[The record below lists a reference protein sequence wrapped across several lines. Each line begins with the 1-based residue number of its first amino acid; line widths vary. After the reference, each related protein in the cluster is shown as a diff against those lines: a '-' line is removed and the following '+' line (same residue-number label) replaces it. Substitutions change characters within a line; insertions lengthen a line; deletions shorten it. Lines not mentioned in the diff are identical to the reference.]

1 MTRERFYK
9 AMQKSRIFATRV
21 GAFFLFLALVF
32 SVSIFGI
39 ATKASGEDNST
50 KNLSA
55 IVDKDKTYVDKRSS
69 IASNGYAGTMYFA
82 LLHDPEKNGLS
93 IKDGDSVNIGLIAK
107 DPNLNFL
114 RLSNKFDD
122 VKTVKDSASGQLLA
136 DVRNSNN
143 IIYFTFKDIDLP
155 FKAKGEVSLYV
166 SSYNAKKYFEEH
178 PEKEQVEFSYEI
190 QINGVP
196 TGKIYNF
203 VLKKEKPTLP
213 SSFDPE
219 KSAGGYS
226 EDKDKDAPGRGTI
239 YYEIHASSKL
249 RQNNEIV
256 IYDMPDVNLALDW
269 NKGVTVYFAAQPG
282 SKAGNSVYIFN
293 QGKANEKCRSYAGDA
308 DCALY
313 NFKEENTDPDK
324 TTEMFF
330 YDVYYVTEKPVSKVA
345 SRLPGFEEKSL
356 IFPRKNVVDNSQE
369 VKSQGMVVAPKDI
382 LLEKPAGSELTEV
395 EKQKIAAAGGLHKT
409 VGKGFKLRIK
419 NHRNAAFPAGG
430 GNIVLAFNMRV
441 MNDSLELSDKGNPLY
456 HNTFSYYGQEIP
468 NCLPTDENCTPIKV
482 ERTDPKMVKGKTVK
496 AELSVPQIT
505 AETDKYQ
512 SLNFTKKNA
521 QGEPLAGAKF
531 SIYKATKEGERG
543 ELAETKDGVK
553 LENLVTNADGKLC
566 LAGKSTPLDIKILRG
581 NYVLVEIEAPK
592 GYQLP
597 KESDTLIS
605 VQVAKK
611 EFSITNEIEPAPTP
625 QPDPEPAPQP
635 DPEPAPQPEP
645 APTPQP
651 APKPVPE
658 VKEMP
663 QTGSKV
669 LLVGGIAG
677 LCLLL
682 GVVAAQK
689 TKGNRR
695 K

>member
-9 AMQKSRIFATRV
+9 AMQNSRIFATRV

-39 ATKASGEDNST
+39 ATKASGEGNST
-50 KNLSA
+50 KDLSA
-55 IVDKDKTYVDKRSS
+55 IVDKDKTYVNKRSS
-69 IASNGYAGTMYFA
+69 IASNGYAGDMYFA

-114 RLSNKFDD
+114 RFSNKFDD
-122 VKTVKDSASGQLLA
+122 VKTVEDSTSGQLLA
-136 DVRNSNN
+136 DVRNANN
-143 IIYFTFKDIDLP
+143 VIYFTFKDVDLP
-155 FKAKGEVSLYV
+155 FKAHGDTSLFL
-166 SSYNAKKYFEEH
+166 SSYNVKKYFEEH

-190 QINGVP
+190 QINGAP

-203 VLKKEKPTLP
+203 VLKKAKPTLP

-219 KSAGGYS
+219 KSAGSYS
-226 EDKDKDAPGRGTI
+226 EDKSKDAPGRGTL

-269 NKGVTVYFAAQPG
+269 ERGVDVYFAAQPG
-282 SKAGNSVYIFN
+282 SKDGSPVYTFN
-293 QGKANEKCRSYAGDA
+293 KWKAKEKCQSYAGDA

-313 NFKEENTDPDK
+313 GFKEENTDPDK

-369 VKSQGMVVAPKDI
+369 VKSQGTVVAPKDI
-382 LLEKPAGSELTEV
+382 LLEKPAGSALTEV

-430 GNIVLAFNMRV
+430 GNIVLAFHMRV

-468 NCLPTDENCTPIKV
+468 TCLPTDDKCTPIQV
-482 ERTDPKMVKGKTVK
+482 ERTDPQTVKGKTVK
-496 AELSVPQIT
+496 SELSVPQIT

-521 QGEPLAGAKF
+521 KGEPLAGAKF
-531 SIYKATKEGERG
+531 NIYKATKEGERG

-553 LENLVTNADGKLC
+553 LENLVTNVDGKLC

-581 NYVLVEIEAPK
+581 NYVLVEVEAPK

-611 EFSITNEIEPAPTP
+611 EYSITNEIEPA
-625 QPDPEPAPQP
+625 PAPQP

-651 APKPVPE
+651 TPKPVPE

>member
-39 ATKASGEDNST
+39 ATKASGEGNST
-50 KNLSA
+50 KDLSA
-55 IVDKDKTYVDKRSS
+55 IVDKDKTYVKPRSS
-69 IASNGYAGTMYFA
+69 VSSSGYAGDMYFA
-82 LLHDPEKNGLS
+82 LLHEPEKNGLS

-114 RLSNKFDD
+114 RFSNAFDN
-122 VKTVKDSASGQLLA
+122 VKTVKDSTSGQVLA
-136 DVRNSNN
+136 DVRNANN
-143 IIYFTFKDIDLP
+143 VIYFTFKDVDLP
-155 FKAKGEVSLYV
+155 FKANGEVSLFV
-166 SSYNAKKYFEEH
+166 SSSNVKKYFEAH
-178 PEKEQVEFSYEI
+178 PEKEQVESSYEI
-190 QINGVP
+190 QINGAP

-203 VLKKEKPTLP
+203 TLKKEKPTLP
-213 SSFDPE
+213 SFNPE
-219 KSAGGYS
+219 KLAGKYS

-239 YYEIHASSKL
+239 YYEIYASSKL

-256 IYDMPDVNLALDW
+256 IYDMPDVNLALEW
-269 NKGVTVYFAAQPG
+269 EHGVGVYLSAQPE
-282 SKAGNSVYIFN
+282 SKGDSWVYTFN
-293 QGKANEKCRSYAGDA
+293 RGKATKKCQFYAGDA

-313 NFKEENTDPDK
+313 KFEEKNTDPDK
-324 TTEMFF
+324 TTEMFLD
-330 YDVYYVTEKPVSKVA
+330 DVYYVTENPVSKVS

-356 IFPRKNVVDNSQE
+356 TFPRKNVIDNSQE
-369 VKSQGMVVAPKDI
+369 VKSMGKVVVPKNI
-382 LLEKPAGSELTEV
+382 LLEKPAGSELTDT

-430 GNIVLAFNMRV
+430 GNIVLTFYMRV

-456 HNTFSYYGQEIP
+456 NNTFSYYGQEIP
-468 NCLPTDENCTPIKV
+468 NCLPTDENCTPIKM
-482 ERTDPKMVKGKTVK
+482 ERTDPQTVKGKNVK

-512 SLNFTKKNA
+512 SLNFTKQNA
-521 QGEPLAGAKF
+521 QGEPLIGAKF

-566 LAGKSTPLDIKILRG
+566 LAGESTPLDIKILRG
-581 NYVLVEIEAPK
+581 NYVLVEVEAPK

-597 KESDTLIS
+597 EESDTLIS

-611 EFSITNEIEPAPTP
+611 KYSVTNEIAPA
-625 QPDPEPAPQP
+625 PAPQP

-658 VKEMP
+658 GKEMP

>member
-9 AMQKSRIFATRV
+9 AMQNSRIFATRV

-39 ATKASGEDNST
+39 ATKASGEGNST
-50 KNLSA
+50 KDLSA
-55 IVDKDKTYVDKRSS
+55 VVNKDKTYVDKRSS

-82 LLHDPEKNGLS
+82 LLHNPEKNGLS
-93 IKDGDSVNIGLIAK
+93 IKNGDSVNIGLIAK

-114 RLSNKFDD
+114 RFSNKFDE
-122 VKTVKDSASGQLLA
+122 VKTVEDSTSGQLLA
-136 DVRNSNN
+136 DVRNAKNV
-143 IIYFTFKDIDLP
+143 IYFTFKDIDLP
-155 FKAKGEVSLYV
+155 FKAHGEVSLFV
-166 SSYNAKKYFEEH
+166 SSSNAKKYFEAH

-190 QINGVP
+190 QINGAP

-203 VLKKEKPTLP
+203 TLKKAKPTLP
-213 SSFDPE
+213 STFDPE
-219 KSAGGYS
+219 KSAGSYS
-226 EDKDKDAPGRGTI
+226 EDKSKDAPGRGTI

-269 NKGVTVYFAAQPG
+269 ESGVDVYFAAQPG
-282 SKAGNSVYIFN
+282 SKDGSTIYKFN
-293 QGKANEKCRSYAGDA
+293 KWKAKEKCQSYAGDA
-308 DCALY
+308 DCVLY
-313 NFKEENTDPDK
+313 GFKEENTDPDK
-324 TTEMFF
+324 TTEMFL
-330 YDVYYVTEKPVSKVA
+330 YDVYYVTEKPVSKVT

-369 VKSQGMVVAPKDI
+369 VKSQGMIVAPKDI

-430 GNIVLAFNMRV
+430 GNMVLAFYMRV

-468 NCLPTDENCTPIKV
+468 TCLPTDKNCTPIQV
-482 ERTDPKMVKGKTVK
+482 ERTDPHTVKGKTVK
-496 AELSVPQIT
+496 SELSVPQIT

-521 QGEPLAGAKF
+521 KGEPLAGAKF

-581 NYVLVEIEAPK
+581 NYVLVEVEAPK

-597 KESDTLIS
+597 KENDTLIS

-611 EFSITNEIEPAPTP
+611 EYSVTNEIAPAPTP
-625 QPDPEPAPQP
+625 QPEPEPAPQP
-635 DPEPAPQPEP
+635 APEPAPQ
-645 APTPQP
+645 PQP